1 MTIKSNIIKY
11 SYNSIRKL
19 REYKNPILHQDCNE
33 NNILRKDVYN
43 GLVIYTNCIIP
54 NNIKDNLETYYKKIT
69 KITEMMNIHKK
80 FFNLFYQND
89 SNATAFNKN
98 GSLFFNIKYMNLE
111 ENDDSFVYRWLIIIC
126 HELAHNN
133 HLEHNSRFLFVFQE
147 ILRENLILIQA

>member
-11 SYNSIRKL
+11 SHNSIRKL

-33 NNILRKDVYN
+33 NNILKKNIYN

-80 FFNLFYQND
+80 FFVLYNF
-89 SNATAFNKN
+89 
-98 GSLFFNIKYMNLE
+98 
-111 ENDDSFVYRWLIIIC
+111 
-126 HELAHNN
+126 
-133 HLEHNSRFLFVFQE
+133 
-147 ILRENLILIQA
+147 

>member
-33 NNILRKDVYN
+33 NNILRKNVYN
-43 GLVIYTNCIIP
+43 ELVIYTNCIIP
-54 NNIKDNLETYYKKIT
+54 NNIKDNLETYYKKII

-80 FFNLFYQND
+80 FINLFYQNN

-111 ENDDSFVYRWLIIIC
+111 ENDDSFIYRWLIIIC

-133 HLEHNSRFLFVFQE
+133 YLEHNSRFLFVFQE